1 MRSGVDY
8 DLVEAD
14 VEFNNENSG
23 VRSAGVEPPP
33 AMGGTGAA
41 ATLGDKPVAFHSAT
55 TSEVFHSATAAN
67 HVPPRQFM
75 FDVTLNSRPPFTD
88 LTNLRTGESLD
99 EPSLAL
105 RNTSAGLSGGGGGN
119 DKTTFAVLKGQPVS
133 GEDIGAEGS
142 RGSGGG
148 GTAASPITPNAEQ
161 TTAHVTDDIRMD
173 ARRRRRLAEAV
184 ASHVELAWEC
194 GDGQRSIDDF
204 GHDVDREIE
213 DTKLTATAAA
223 VDAAAAPEA
232 TAIQVWHVDDE
243 PSPLHSLSHY
253 APSVACVLVVTIYRG
268 YILCRGCRI

>member
-1 MRSGVDY
+1 
-8 DLVEAD
+8 
-14 VEFNNENSG
+14 
-23 VRSAGVEPPP
+23 
-33 AMGGTGAA
+33 
-41 ATLGDKPVAFHSAT
+41 
-55 TSEVFHSATAAN
+55 
-67 HVPPRQFM
+67 
-75 FDVTLNSRPPFTD
+75 
-88 LTNLRTGESLD
+88 
-99 EPSLAL
+99 
-105 RNTSAGLSGGGGGN
+105 
-119 DKTTFAVLKGQPVS
+119 
-133 GEDIGAEGS
+133 
-142 RGSGGG
+142 
-148 GTAASPITPNAEQ
+148 
-161 TTAHVTDDIRMD
+161 MD